1 MKNRIKKSDEIIRD
15 DCLEVLKKIPF
26 EKFKNK
32 RVLVTG
38 GTGLLGRYIVR
49 TIGWANSIQR
59 NNCKILAVGRHISKS
74 DRDFGKKY
82 GVTYVQK
89 DISKPFSMPGRFDF
103 IFHAAGYAQPAKFIA
118 NPLATIRINI
128 DATANLL
135 ELAKKS
141 NGVFVFFSSAEI
153 YGEMAPGM
161 KSASEEYQGLLS
173 TSNPRAVYGEAK
185 RLAETLIA
193 AHVRQFGTKGKIVRI
208 SHTYG
213 PGITYDD
220 SRVFGDFMRK
230 AAQDGRITM
239 LDAGTS
245 TKTYGYV
252 ADVIAMIL
260 SVALLGEEMV
270 YNVGGKDSA
279 SIRQL
284 AEYIAKLTNA
294 QVYVPEEISKKAH
307 IGHDPKVVRLNIEKI
322 KRLNNKI
329 TFTPLQEGLKKMIAW
344 NVQK

>member
-141 NGVFVFFSSAEI
+141 NGVFVFFSSAEYEMI
-153 YGEMAPGM
+153 GKIIDEMAEHEANAPAIPKPGGGSSATGGGSGGVIAGAWENLFAVSSSI
-161 KSASEEYQGLLS
+161 KSATAAMSSIMTAMAAPSILGQMTNFAKGVKSEIKGGDAAFESGTWTSAGYKFLTTVGLM
-173 TSNPRAVYGEAK
+173 EK
-185 RLAETLIA
+185 R
-193 AHVRQFGTKGKIVRI
+193 
-208 SHTYG
+208 
-213 PGITYDD
+213 
-220 SRVFGDFMRK
+220 
-230 AAQDGRITM
+230 
-239 LDAGTS
+239 TS
-245 TKTYGYV
+245 TKEAEYTS
-252 ADVIAMIL
+252 AIQQQIAMTKQWIDLIRSKHAEKIASKQGIL
-260 SVALLGEEMV
+260 SMRQDGVVKILNGITSLEEV
-270 YNVGGKDSA
+270 QSVVDLN
-279 SIRQL
+279 
-284 AEYIAKLTNA
+284 
-294 QVYVPEEISKKAH
+294 EE
-307 IGHDPKVVRLNIEKI
+307 
-322 KRLNNKI
+322 
-329 TFTPLQEGLKKMIAW
+329 
-344 NVQK
+344 